1 MGGGAPGA
9 PAHDR
14 PQDRRSGRPS
24 VRLPRPP
31 GGQHVH
37 QQGRH
42 PDALPQGRS
51 LAQRRPRPHHQP
63 PRPRDHRQPALQRQG
78 ADDPVRAAGLARTP
92 LARDDAALRPDHA
105 EHADQGLHR
114 CRLLR
119 PQRAHNRGAD
129 RPRGGAGR
137 RGGCGR
143 ALAAL
148 RPWPRLL
155 QLHVLRAVPPPDGLR
170 TLRLLH
176 SQAKR
181 QGAAARSQ
189 GGRGPQAG
197 ADPAH
202 RWRARSRR
210 AGSAGRGQAAR
221 RPGEYADPGR
231 PNAPR
236 TCGAPVTFAL
246 SAIFLIMLDYLSSLE
261 LRHLIQAATNK
272 SELFN
277 KYAQWV
283 AFGESG
289 LESEGVRDEQRKL
302 IKYNHLAANLLI
314 FHSLV
319 SMTRGLDQLAA
330 EGMAA
335 DGAALAGLSPYHTE
349 HINRFGNYTLDF
361 ARIPVPLPIY
371 LRAAPLEQLPGLLPD
386 RM

>member
-1 MGGGAPGA
+1 MARLRASWRTSLPVVQQ
-9 PAHDR
+9 PR
-14 PQDRRSGRPS
+14 NPQSESIARTPY
-24 VRLPRPP
+24 
-31 GGQHVH
+31 
-37 QQGRH
+37 
-42 PDALPQGRS
+42 
-51 LAQRRPRPHHQP
+51 
-63 PRPRDHRQPALQRQG
+63 
-78 ADDPVRAAGLARTP
+78 DPVRAAGLARTP

-119 PQRAHNRGAD
+119 PQRAHHRGAD
-129 RPRGGAGR
+129 RPRGGAER

-236 TCGAPVTFAL
+236 TCGAPVPFAL
-246 SAIFLIMLDYLSSLE
+246 SAIFHIIREWFADAFPRYLPE
-261 LRHLIQAATNK
+261 LSVTPSH
-272 SELFN
+272 SHGFN
-277 KYAQWV
+277 
-283 AFGESG
+283 
-289 LESEGVRDEQRKL
+289 D
-302 IKYNHLAANLLI
+302 LAERQ
-314 FHSLV
+314 SV
-319 SMTRGLDQLAA
+319 TRGN
-330 EGMAA
+330 G
-335 DGAALAGLSPYHTE
+335 
-349 HINRFGNYTLDF
+349 
-361 ARIPVPLPIY
+361 V
-371 LRAAPLEQLPGLLPD
+371 
-386 RM
+386 

>member
-9 PAHDR
+9 AAHDR
-14 PQDRRSGRPS
+14 SQDRRSGRPS

-31 GGQHVH
+31 GGQHVY
-37 QQGRH
+37 QQGGH

-63 PRPRDHRQPALQRQG
+63 PRPRDYRQPALQRQG

-129 RPRGGAGR
+129 RPRGGAER

-170 TLRLLH
+170 TLPLLH

-189 GGRGPQAG
+189 SGRGPQAG

-202 RWRARSRR
+202 RRRARRRR

-221 RPGEYADPGR
+221 RPGEHADPGR

-246 SAIFLIMLDYLSSLE
+246 SAIFHITLDWLERVSLRRQTTAE
-261 LRHLIQAATNK
+261 LNKEESRNALARAVCFHASVVCATARPN
-272 SELFN
+272 LQQHR
-277 KYAQWV
+277 A
-283 AFGESG
+283 SG
-289 LESEGVRDEQRKL
+289 LTLVT
-302 IKYNHLAANLLI
+302 AAIVLWN
-314 FHSLV
+314 
-319 SMTRGLDQLAA
+319 TRYLERAVAALRQAEDVPDQLLTHLSPLGWEHVNLTGDYVWAA
-330 EGMAA
+330 EQSLSENS
-335 DGAALAGLSPYHTE
+335 DGL
-349 HINRFGNYTLDF
+349 R
-361 ARIPVPLPIY
+361 PLRAFTDPS
-371 LRAAPLEQLPGLLPD
+371 LRAA
-386 RM
+386 